1 MEEEVKIGV
10 YICHCGLNIAGT
22 VDSAGVARYAATL
35 PHVVIARDY
44 KYMCSDPGQ
53 DLIKN
58 DIKELGI
65 NRVVVASCSP
75 RMHELT
81 FRKAVEAGGLNPY
94 LYEHANIREHCSWV
108 HDDKK
113 VATSKAKD
121 LVRAAVKRV
130 YHHEPLVIKEAP
142 LNPNVLIV
150 GGGIAGMQAALDIAN
165 GQKKVYMVEREPSIG
180 GHMIQLDRTFPTLDC
195 SECILTPKMSDVG
208 HHPFIELLS
217 LSEVEEVSGS
227 IGNFK
232 VKVRKK
238 ARYVDESKCVGCGIC
253 EEKCPRRTDSEF
265 EMGLAKR
272 GMAYIPFA
280 QAIPHIATIDK
291 RVERPCKAA
300 CRAAC
305 PIHMN
310 TLGYISLIKEG
321 KFEEA
326 YEVIRRTNPLPAIC
340 GRVCYAPCEQACNRG
355 QIDDSIATRE
365 LKRFAADYAMNA
377 GRDKARPVE
386 ITKEEKVAIVGSG
399 PAGLAC
405 AHELIRQGY
414 PVTIFEAAPEAGGL
428 LRYGIPEYRL
438 PKEVLSSDISY
449 IQEMGVEI
457 KTNTTVKGLDELF
470 KQGYKAIFLGTGA
483 WDSQKMGIPGEDSPG
498 VLYVLDFLKQVN
510 SGVKVRLGPKVAI
523 IGGGNAAAD
532 AARVARRL
540 GVKEVTVV
548 YRRTRTEMPAI
559 PSEVEQMEQEGV
571 TIQFLAVPVEVLSK
585 DNRVTGIKCARME
598 MGEPDA
604 KGRRRPRLV
613 QGSEFTID
621 VDSVIMAIGQ
631 SVDKSA
637 LPEGLTFTDLG
648 TLDVDPATLR
658 TNIDGVFAGGD
669 VVSGPADVILAIAA
683 GKRAARSMNAYL
695 RGEELGTEE
704 WGNVEKL
711 SEEEV
716 AEIKKR
722 FDSRNRV
729 ERSTPDLGKRV
740 SDFEEVEQAYSP
752 EEAQQEAGRCL
763 ASAIEGCFEC
773 GECKGACEAGA
784 IDYDQ
789 TDQIVELE
797 VGLIIVAT
805 GYDQFDPSVIP
816 QYGYR
821 KYDNVLTG
829 LEFERITCAA
839 GPTEGKILLKDGREP
854 ASVAIVHCVGSRD
867 QNYHEYCSRV
877 CCMYGLKYAHLIKEF
892 TKADVYEFYIDM
904 RCFGEGYE
912 EFYKRNSE
920 EGVNFIRG
928 KVAKITDEALTD
940 EEKGKL
946 IVVSEDTLLGKLVRV
961 PVDMVILCSAL
972 EARSDADDVA
982 RLFVLNRR
990 ADGFFLE
997 RHVKLDPVATPTD
1010 GVFIAGC
1017 CEGPRDIPD
1026 TVAQAEATAAKA
1038 LSLISKGTVTLEAAV
1053 STVDESICQGCGRCE
1068 EVCTFHAP
1076 KVTAKNGTLVST
1088 VNETLCKGCGAC
1100 AVVCPT
1106 GAISIKHFTQD
1117 EILAQVAA
1125 LTEVS

>member
-1 MEEEVKIGV
+1 MEDIRIGV

-22 VDSAGVARYAATL
+22 VNVEEVAKYAATL
-35 PHVVIARDY
+35 PNVAIARHY
-44 KYMCSDPGQ
+44 SYMCSDPGQ
-53 DLIKN
+53 GLIKN
-58 DIKELGI
+58 DIKELRL

-81 FRKAVEAGGLNPY
+81 FRKAVENGGLNPY

-108 HDDKK
+108 HDDSKL
-113 VATSKAKD
+113 ATSKAKD
-121 LVRAAVKRV
+121 LIRAAVKRV
-130 YHHEPLVIKEAP
+130 YHHEPLVIREAP

-165 GQKKVYMVEREPSIG
+165 GQNKVYMVEKEPSIG

-217 LSEVEEVSGS
+217 FSEVEEVSGS
-227 IGNFK
+227 IGSFK

-238 ARYVDESKCVGCGIC
+238 ARYVDESKCVGCGVC
-253 EEKCPRRTDSEF
+253 EEKCPRRTGSEF
-265 EMGLAKR
+265 EMGLAER

-291 RVERPCKAA
+291 REERPCKAA

-310 TLGYISLIKEG
+310 TLGYISLIKER

-340 GRVCYAPCEQACNRG
+340 GRVCYAPCQQACNRG
-355 QIDDSIATRE
+355 QLDDSVAIRE
-365 LKRFAADYAMNA
+365 LKRFAADYARNA
-377 GRDKARPVE
+377 GRVKARPVE
-386 ITKEEKVAIVGSG
+386 ITKEEKVAIIGSG

-405 AHELIRQGY
+405 AYELVRQGY
-414 PVTIFEAAPEAGGL
+414 PVTIFEGAPEAGGL

-438 PKEVLSSDISY
+438 PREVLSSDISY
-449 IQEMGVEI
+449 IQDMGVEI
-457 KTNTTVKGLDELF
+457 KTNTTVQKLDEIF

-483 WDSQKMGIPGEDSPG
+483 GSSQKIGIPGEDSPG
-498 VLYVLDFLKQVN
+498 VLYVLDFLRKVN

-532 AARVARRL
+532 ASRVARRL

-548 YRRTRTEMPAI
+548 YRRTRAEMPAI
-559 PSEVEQMEQEGV
+559 PSEIEQMEQEGV
-571 TIQFLAVPVEVLSK
+571 KIQFLAVPIEVLSK

-621 VDSVIMAIGQ
+621 ADNVIMAIGQ
-631 SVDKSA
+631 SVDKSV
-637 LPEGLTFTDLG
+637 LPEGLAFTDLG
-648 TLDVDPATLR
+648 TLDVDPVTLQ

-669 VVSGPADVILAIAA
+669 VVSGPSDVILAIAA
-683 GKRAARSMNAYL
+683 GKRAARSMDAYL
-695 RGEELGTEE
+695 RGEELSTEE
-704 WGNVEKL
+704 GGKVEKL

-716 AEIKKR
+716 ADIKKR
-722 FDSRNRV
+722 FGPGNRV
-729 ERSTPDLGKRV
+729 ERTKPELEKRV
-740 SDFEEVEQAYSP
+740 SDFKEVELAYSP

-763 ASAIEGCFEC
+763 ASAVEGCFEC
-773 GECKGACEAGA
+773 GECKEACEADA
-784 IDYDQ
+784 IDYGQ

-797 VGLIIVAT
+797 VGVIIVAT

-816 QYGYR
+816 QYGYK

-854 ASVAIVHCVGSRD
+854 ESVAIVHCVGSRD

-877 CCMYGLKYAHLIKEF
+877 CCMYGLKYAHLIREF
-892 TKADVYEFYIDM
+892 TKAEVYEFYIDM

-912 EFYKRNSE
+912 EFYKRCSE
-920 EGVNFIRG
+920 EGVNFVRG

-946 IVVSEDTLLGKLVRV
+946 IVVSEDTLLGKMVRV
-961 PVDMVILCSAL
+961 PADMVILCSAL
-972 EARSDADDVA
+972 EARSDAENVA
-982 RLFVLNRR
+982 RLFTLNRR

-997 RHVKLDPVATPTD
+997 RHVKLDPVATPTE

-1053 STVDESICQGCGRCE
+1053 STVDEAICQGCGRCE

-1076 KVTAKNGTLVST
+1076 KVTSKDGKLVST
-1088 VNETLCKGCGAC
+1088 VNEALCKGCGAC

-1106 GAISIKHFTQD
+1106 GAIAIKHFTQD
-1117 EILAQVAA
+1117 EILAEVAA

>member
-1 MEEEVKIGV
+1 MEEIRIGV
-10 YICHCGLNIAGT
+10 YICHCGSNIAGT
-22 VDSAGVARYAATL
+22 VNVEEVAKYAATL
-35 PHVVIARDY
+35 PNVAVARHY
-44 KYMCSDPGQ
+44 RYMCSDPGQ
-53 DLIKN
+53 DLIKT
-58 DIKELGI
+58 DIKKLGI

-75 RMHELT
+75 RMHEPT
-81 FRKAVEAGGLNPY
+81 FRKAVADAGLNPY

-113 VATSKAKD
+113 LATNKAKD
-121 LVRAAVKRV
+121 LIRAAVKRV
-130 YHHEPLVIKEAP
+130 YYHEPLVIKEAP
-142 LNPNVLIV
+142 LNPNVLVV

-165 GQKKVYMVEREPSIG
+165 GQNKVYMVEREPSIG

-253 EEKCPRRTDSEF
+253 EEKCPRRTFSEF

-291 RVERPCKAA
+291 REERPCKAA

-340 GRVCYAPCEQACNRG
+340 GRVCYAPCQQACNRG
-355 QIDDSIATRE
+355 QLDDSVAIRE
-365 LKRFAADYAMNA
+365 LKRFAADYARNA
-377 GRDKARPVE
+377 GRVKARPVE

-405 AHELIRQGY
+405 AYELVRQGY
-414 PVTIFEAAPEAGGL
+414 PVTIFESAPEAGGL

-438 PKEVLSSDISY
+438 PREVLSSDISY
-449 IQEMGVEI
+449 IQDMGVEI
-457 KTNTTVKGLDELF
+457 RTNTTIQKLDEIF
-470 KQGYKAIFLGTGA
+470 KQGYKAIFLGNGA
-483 WDSQKMGIPGEDSPG
+483 GSSQKIGIPGEDSRG
-498 VLYVLDFLKQVN
+498 VLYVLDFLRQVN
-510 SGVKVRLGPKVAI
+510 SGVKVGLGPKVAI

-540 GVKEVTVV
+540 GVDEVTVV
-548 YRRTRTEMPAI
+548 YRRTRAEMPAI
-559 PSEVEQMEQEGV
+559 PSEIEQMEQEGV
-571 TIQFLAVPVEVLSK
+571 KIQFLAVPIEVLSK

-621 VDSVIMAIGQ
+621 ADNVIMAIGQ
-631 SVDKSA
+631 SVDKSV
-637 LPEGLTFTDLG
+637 LPEGLAFTDLG
-648 TLDVDPATLR
+648 TLDVDPVTLQ

-669 VVSGPADVILAIAA
+669 VVSGPSDVILAIAA
-683 GKRAARSMNAYL
+683 GKRAARSMGAYL
-695 RGEELGTEE
+695 RGEELSTEE
-704 WGNVEKL
+704 GGKVEKL
-711 SEEEV
+711 SEKEI

-722 FDSRNRV
+722 FGSRKRV
-729 ERSTPDLGKRV
+729 ERSEPELEKRV
-740 SDFEEVEQAYSP
+740 SDFKEVEQVYSL
-752 EEAQQEAGRCL
+752 EEAQQEAERCL
-763 ASAIEGCFEC
+763 ASAVEGCFGC
-773 GECKGACEAGA
+773 GECKEACEADA

-797 VGLIIVAT
+797 VGVIIVAT

-816 QYGYR
+816 QYGYG

-829 LEFERITCAA
+829 LHFERITCAA
-839 GPTEGKILLKDGREP
+839 GPTEGKILLKDGRVPE
-854 ASVAIVHCVGSRD
+854 SVAIVHCVGSRD

-877 CCMYGLKYAHLIKEF
+877 CCMYGLKYAHLIKEIA
-892 TKADVYEFYIDM
+892 KADVYEFYIDM

-912 EFYKRNSE
+912 EFYKRLSE

-946 IVVSEDTLLGKLVRV
+946 IVVSEDTLLGKMVRV

-972 EARSDADDVA
+972 EARSDTDNVA
-982 RLFVLNRR
+982 RIFTLNRR

-997 RHVKLDPVATPTD
+997 RHVKLDPVATPTE
-1010 GVFIAGC
+1010 GIFIAGC

-1038 LSLISKGTVTLEAAV
+1038 LSLISKGTVTLEAVV
-1053 STVDESICQGCGRCE
+1053 STVDEAICQGCGRCE
-1068 EVCTFHAP
+1068 EICTFHAP
-1076 KVTAKNGTLVST
+1076 EVAAKNGTMVST
-1088 VNETLCKGCGAC
+1088 INETLCKGCGAC

>member
-1 MEEEVKIGV
+1 MEDIRIGV

-22 VDSAGVARYAATL
+22 VNVEEVAKYAATL
-35 PHVVIARDY
+35 PNVAISRHYR
-44 KYMCSDPGQ
+44 YMCSDPGQ

-58 DIKELGI
+58 DIKELRL

-81 FRKAVEAGGLNPY
+81 FRKTVEAGGLNPY

-108 HDDKK
+108 HDDKRL
-113 VATSKAKD
+113 ATNKAKD
-121 LVRAAVKRV
+121 LVRAAIKRV
-130 YHHEPLVIKEAP
+130 YYHEPLVIKEAP

-165 GQKKVYMVEREPSIG
+165 GQNKVYMVEREPSIG

-272 GMAYIPFA
+272 GMAYVPFA

-291 RVERPCKAA
+291 REERPCKAA

-310 TLGYISLIKEG
+310 TLGYISLIKEK

-340 GRVCYAPCEQACNRG
+340 GRVCYAPCQQACNRG
-355 QIDDSIATRE
+355 QLDDSVAIRE
-365 LKRFAADYAMNA
+365 LKRFAADYERNA
-377 GRDKARPVE
+377 GRVKARPVE

-414 PVTIFEAAPEAGGL
+414 PVTIFEAASEAGGL

-449 IQEMGVEI
+449 IQDMGVEI
-457 KTNTTVKGLDELF
+457 KTNTNVQGLDEIF

-483 WDSQKMGIPGEDSPG
+483 WGSQRMGIPGEDSPG

-510 SGVKVRLGPKVAI
+510 SGVKVRLGTKVAI

-548 YRRTRTEMPAI
+548 YRRTRAEMPAI
-559 PSEVEQMEQEGV
+559 PSEIEQMEQEGV
-571 TIQFLAVPVEVLSK
+571 KIQFLAVPVEVLSK

-648 TLDVDPATLR
+648 TLDVDPATLK

-722 FDSRNRV
+722 FGSRNRV
-729 ERSTPDLGKRV
+729 ERSKPDLEKRV

-773 GECKGACEAGA
+773 GECREACEAGA
-784 IDYDQ
+784 IDYGQ

-816 QYGYR
+816 QYGYK

-839 GPTEGKILLKDGREP
+839 GPTEGKILLKDGQEP
-854 ASVAIVHCVGSRD
+854 KSVAIVHCVGSRD

-912 EFYKRNSE
+912 EFYKRCSE

-940 EEKGKL
+940 EEKGNL
-946 IVVSEDTLLGKLVRV
+946 IVVSEDTLLGKMVRV

-972 EARSDADDVA
+972 EARSDAENVA

-1053 STVDESICQGCGRCE
+1053 STVDETICQGCGRCE

-1076 KVTAKNGTLVST
+1076 KVAAKNGTLVST
-1088 VNETLCKGCGAC
+1088 INETLCKGCGAC

-1117 EILAQVAA
+1117 EILAQIGA

>member
-1 MEEEVKIGV
+1 M
-10 YICHCGLNIAGT
+10 
-22 VDSAGVARYAATL
+22 
-35 PHVVIARDY
+35 
-44 KYMCSDPGQ
+44 
-53 DLIKN
+53 
-58 DIKELGI
+58 
-65 NRVVVASCSP
+65 
-75 RMHELT
+75 
-81 FRKAVEAGGLNPY
+81 
-94 LYEHANIREHCSWV
+94 
-108 HDDKK
+108 
-113 VATSKAKD
+113 
-121 LVRAAVKRV
+121 RV
-130 YHHEPLVIKEAP
+130 YHHEPLVIREAP
-142 LNPNVLIV
+142 LNPNVLVV

-165 GQKKVYMVEREPSIG
+165 GQHKVYLVEREPSIG

-238 ARYVDESKCVGCGIC
+238 ARYVDESKCVGCGVC
-253 EEKCPRRTDSEF
+253 EEKCPRRTGSEF

-291 RVERPCKAA
+291 REERPCKAA
-300 CRAAC
+300 CRQAC

-310 TLGYISLIKEG
+310 TLGYISLIKER

-340 GRVCYAPCEQACNRG
+340 GRVCYAPCQQACNRG
-355 QIDDSIATRE
+355 QLDDSVAIRE
-365 LKRFAADYAMNA
+365 LKRFAADYEQNA
-377 GRDKARPVE
+377 GRVKARPVE
-386 ITKEEKVAIVGSG
+386 ITKEEKIAIIGSG
-399 PAGLAC
+399 PAGLGC
-405 AHELIRQGY
+405 AYELVRQGY

-438 PKEVLSSDISY
+438 PREVLSSDIRY
-449 IQEMGVEI
+449 IQDMGVEI
-457 KTNTTVKGLDELF
+457 KTNTTVQKLDEIF

-483 WDSQKMGIPGEDSPG
+483 WSSQKMGVPGEDSRG
-498 VLYVLDFLKQVN
+498 VLYVLDFLRQVN

-540 GVKEVTVV
+540 GVEQVTVV
-548 YRRTRTEMPAI
+548 YRRTRAEMPAI
-559 PSEVEQMEQEGV
+559 PSEIEQMEQEGV
-571 TIQFLAVPVEVLSK
+571 KIQFLAVPIEVLSK

-598 MGEPDA
+598 MGEPDR

-621 VDSVIMAIGQ
+621 ADSVIMAIGQ
-631 SVDKSA
+631 SVDKSV
-637 LPEGLTFTDLG
+637 LPEGLAFTDLG
-648 TLDVDPATLR
+648 TLDVNPVTLQ

-683 GKRAARSMNAYL
+683 GKRAARSMDAYL
-695 RGEELGTEE
+695 RGEELSTEE
-704 WGNVEKL
+704 GGKVEKL

-722 FDSRNRV
+722 FSSRKRV
-729 ERSTPDLGKRV
+729 ERSLPQLEKRV
-740 SDFEEVEQAYSP
+740 SDFREVEQAYSP
-752 EEAQQEAGRCL
+752 EEAQQEAERCL
-763 ASAIEGCFEC
+763 ASAIGGCFQC
-773 GECKGACEAGA
+773 GECKEACEADA

-797 VGLIIVAT
+797 IGVIIVAT

-816 QYGYR
+816 QYGYK

-854 ASVAIVHCVGSRD
+854 GSVAIVHCVGSRD

-877 CCMYGLKYAHLIKEF
+877 CCMYGLKYAHLIREF

-912 EFYKRNSE
+912 EFYKRLSE

-928 KVAKITDEALTD
+928 KVARITDEALTD

-972 EARSDADDVA
+972 EARADAENVA
-982 RLFVLNRR
+982 RLFTLNRR

-997 RHVKLDPVATPTD
+997 RHVKLDPVATPTE

-1053 STVDESICQGCGRCE
+1053 STVDEAICQACGRCE

-1076 KVTAKNGTLVST
+1076 KVTSKNGKLVST
-1088 VNETLCKGCGAC
+1088 INEALCKGCGAC

-1117 EILAQVAA
+1117 EILAEVAA

>member
-1 MEEEVKIGV
+1 MEDIRIGV
-10 YICHCGLNIAGT
+10 YVCHCGLNIAG
-22 VDSAGVARYAATL
+22 VVNVEEVAKYAGTL
-35 PHVVIARDY
+35 PNVVISRHY
-44 KYMCSDPGQ
+44 RYMCSDPGQ

-58 DIKELGI
+58 DIKKLRL

-81 FRKAVEAGGLNPY
+81 FRKTVEDGGLNPY

-113 VATSKAKD
+113 LATNKAKD
-121 LVRAAVKRV
+121 LIRAAVKRV
-130 YHHEPLVIKEAP
+130 YYHEPLVIKEAP

-165 GQKKVYMVEREPSIG
+165 GQNKVYLVEREPSIG

-217 LSEVEEVSGS
+217 FSEVEEVSGS

-238 ARYVDESKCVGCGIC
+238 ARYVDEIKCVGCGIC
-253 EEKCPRRTDSEF
+253 EEQCPRSTYSEF
-265 EMGLAKR
+265 EMGLARR

-280 QAIPHIATIDK
+280 QAIPNIATIDK
-291 RVERPCKAA
+291 REERPCKAA
-300 CRAAC
+300 CKEAC

-310 TLGYISLIKEG
+310 VLGYVSLIKEG
-321 KFEEA
+321 KFKEA

-340 GRVCYAPCEQACNRG
+340 GRVCYAPCQEACNRG
-355 QIDDSIATRE
+355 QLDESIAIRE
-365 LKRFAADYAMNA
+365 LKRFAADYELKM
-377 GRDKARPVE
+377 GEVKGVPIE

-405 AHELIRQGY
+405 AYDLVRQGY
-414 PVTIFEAAPEAGGL
+414 PVTIFESAPEAGGL

-438 PKEVLSSDISY
+438 PKKMLSSDISY
-449 IQEMGVEI
+449 IQDLGVEI
-457 KTNTTVKGLDELF
+457 KTNTPVEKLDEIF
-470 KQGYKAIFLGTGA
+470 NQGYKAIFLATGA
-483 WDSQKMGIPGEDSPG
+483 GVSQKMGIPGEDSPG
-498 VLYVLDFLKQVN
+498 VFHALDFLRQVN
-510 SGVKVRLGPKVAI
+510 FGVKVSLGSKVAI
-523 IGGGNAAAD
+523 IGGGNAAVD
-532 AARVARRL
+532 AARIARRL
-540 GVKEVTVV
+540 GVDEVTVV
-548 YRRTRTEMPAI
+548 YRRSRAEMPAI
-559 PSEVEQMEQEGV
+559 PSEIEEMEREGV
-571 TIQFLAVPVEVLSK
+571 KIQFLAAPVKVLSEA
-585 DNRVTGIKCARME
+585 NRVTGIRCIRME
-598 MGEPDA
+598 MGAADA
-604 KGRRRPRLV
+604 SGRRRPMPV
-613 QGSEFTID
+613 EGSEFTID
-621 VDSVIMAIGQ
+621 VDNVIIAIGQ
-631 SVDKSA
+631 GVDKA
-637 LPEGLTFTDLG
+637 VLPEGLAFTDWG
-648 TLDVDPATLR
+648 TLTVDPVTLQ

-669 VVSGPADVILAIAA
+669 VVSGPADVIVAIAA
-683 GKRAARSMNAYL
+683 GKRVACSVQAYL
-695 RGEELGTEE
+695 RGEELSTEE
-704 WGNVEKL
+704 GGKVQKL
-711 SEEEV
+711 SKEEV
-716 AEIKKR
+716 AKAKKR
-722 FDSRNRV
+722 FGSRNRV
-729 ERSTPDLGKRV
+729 ELSKLDPKTRV
-740 SDFEEVEQAYSP
+740 SGFEEVEQAYSP
-752 EEAQQEAGRCL
+752 DKAQDEAGRCL

-773 GECKGACEAGA
+773 GECKKACEADA
-784 IDYDQ
+784 IDFSQ

-797 VGLIIVAT
+797 VGVIIVAT

-839 GPTEGKILLKDGREP
+839 GPTEGRILLKDGREP
-854 ASVAIVHCVGSRD
+854 GSVAIVHCVGSRD

-892 TKADVYEFYIDM
+892 TKAEVYEFYIDM

-912 EFYKRNSE
+912 EFYKRCSE

-940 EEKGKL
+940 EEKGNL
-946 IVVSEDTLLGKLVRV
+946 IVVSEDTLLGKMVRV

-972 EARSDADDVA
+972 EARSDADNVA

-1017 CEGPRDIPD
+1017 CEAPRDVPD

-1053 STVDESICQGCGRCE
+1053 STVDEAICHGCGRCE
-1068 EVCTFHAP
+1068 EICTFHAP
-1076 KVTAKNGTLVST
+1076 KVGAKNGTLVST
-1088 VNETLCKGCGAC
+1088 INETLCKGCGAC